1 MHLSPKELKEWL
13 GDKQQRPFF
22 PGDECPRPPF
32 SYPADGE
39 EPLMDAHCPVDQ
51 HLRVL
56 NRSTG
61 RLSRPDGECLCAE
74 CYRPLSPKEEE
85 SWRGDK

>member
-1 MHLSPKELKEWL
+1 
-13 GDKQQRPFF
+13 
-22 PGDECPRPPF
+22 
-32 SYPADGE
+32 
-39 EPLMDAHCPVDQ
+39 MDAHCPVDQ